1 VIYHFVKTTYG
12 ICYRWCEK
20 PQGTITFRGWKKDW
34 EVVRFVWFKE
44 FLIHRYLLWVFF
56 NMQWAPPIAITIN
69 VIIRFMWSLL
79 QKLGQLDKLGIKIC
93 YCDQIHSK
101 IGLLVFLLMNILTK
115 QTFSFLMKSNIFFLL
130 FYSCTQIYKNW
141 LFKFAITYCYQ
152 SVNVIK
158 FQSDNNNRRPL

>member
-1 VIYHFVKTTYG
+1 
-12 ICYRWCEK
+12 
-20 PQGTITFRGWKKDW
+20 
-34 EVVRFVWFKE
+34 VVRFVWFKE

-56 NMQWAPPIAITIN
+56 NIQWAPPIAITIN

-79 QKLGQLDKLGIKIC
+79 QKPGQLDKLGIKIC

-115 QTFSFLMKSNIFFLL
+115 QTFSFLMKFNIFFLL
-130 FYSCTQIYKNW
+130 FYSCNQIYKNW